1 MRQQNGFSLI
11 ELLVVVAIIGVLAA
25 VAIPNYNDYLTKG
38 RITDAVGALSGMQVK
53 MEQHFLDTRDYSSA
67 CTATSV
73 APKPA
78 NTNYFDFTCTLP
90 SATTYQID
98 ATGKSSMAG
107 FTYRIT
113 QTGKSTVALPAGWT
127 LPATGCFALNR
138 AGGC

>member
-11 ELLVVVAIIGVLAA
+11 ELMIVVAIIGILAS
-25 VAIPNYNDYLTKG
+25 VAIPNYNEYLVKS
-38 RITDAVGALSGMQVK
+38 RITDAVGALASMQVK

-73 APKPA
+73 APKPT
-78 NTNYFDFTCTLP
+78 NSNYFDFTCTLP

-98 ATGKSSMAG
+98 AVGKNSMLG

-113 QTGKSTVALPAGWT
+113 QTGKSTVALPSGWT
-127 LPATGCFALNR
+127 LPSAGCFALNKG
-138 AGGC
+138 GGC